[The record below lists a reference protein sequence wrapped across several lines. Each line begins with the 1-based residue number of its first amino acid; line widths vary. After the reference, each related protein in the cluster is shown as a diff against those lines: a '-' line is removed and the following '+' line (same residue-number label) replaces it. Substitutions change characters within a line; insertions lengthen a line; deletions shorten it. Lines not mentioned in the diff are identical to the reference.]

1 MADVPQLP
9 RIAEKSLTDA
19 LTALFF
25 MPRPSEGLVRALSS
39 FRVLMP

>member
-1 MADVPQLP
+1 MSLNCPEWP
-9 RIAEKSLTDA
+9 EKNLTDA

-25 MPRPSEGLVRALSS
+25 RPRPSEGLVRALSS